1 MLVNFTKM
9 HSLGNDFVLVDAIT
23 QNIKLNSAYIKKL
36 ADRNIGIGCDQVII
50 LEPPMDATSDF
61 YYKIY
66 NSNGKTAE
74 QCLNGARCAARFA
87 LDVGLVNKKTI
98 IADCLAGRVILS
110 VENNHVVSANLG
122 SLNPKINNH
131 LLSKSDDNIEIYSLN
146 IGNPH
151 VIFILPTKISEQY
164 PALEDIKYKL
174 IAEHIA
180 NQEVFTDGINVGI
193 ARIIDTNNITLRVF
207 ERGVG
212 ETLSCGS
219 NAIALFLVARHL
231 KLINNNAKILFKFGE
246 LHVKLENDC
255 LIIKGQTNA
264 VFIGKFK
271 I

>member
-23 QNIKLNSAYIKKL
+23 QNIKLSSAYIKKL
-36 ADRNIGIGCDQVII
+36 ANRNIGIGCDQVII
-50 LEPPMDATSDF
+50 LEPPIDATSDF

-66 NSNGKTAE
+66 NSNGKIAE

-87 LDVGLVNKKTI
+87 VDVGLVNKKTI
-98 IADCLAGRVILS
+98 IADCLAGRIILS
-110 VENNHVVSANLG
+110 VENNHIVSGNLG
-122 SLNPKINNH
+122 LLNPKINNH
-131 LLSKSDDNIEIYSLN
+131 LLTRSDDNIEIYSLN
-146 IGNPH
+146 TGNPH
-151 VIFILPTKISEQY
+151 VIFILPIEISEQY
-164 PALEDIKYKL
+164 PELDDIKYKL

-180 NQEVFTDGINVGI
+180 NQEVFSDGINVGI
-193 ARIIDTNNITLRVF
+193 ARIIDANNITLRVF

-219 NAIALFLVARHL
+219 NAVALFLVARHL
-231 KLINNNAKILFKFGE
+231 KLINNNAKILFKFGA

-255 LIIKGQTNA
+255 IIIKGQTNS